1 MKEQHL
7 TLQKNTKTLQAWSIS
22 VTAKLYIHLPGILM
36 LNESK
41 PTLKN
46 SRRTLRQN
54 FSSGTYSMV
63 CFCFLSLRNLHSFDF
78 TFFDLIPG
86 EVRAMFEQA
95 DYANYMDSFF
105 HDKPNVAISWI
116 HDLGQGRYSS
126 AADALLRDAEV
137 ANNLEGK
144 HVCLES
150 AVLGFH
156 WLTVLVLRI
165 S

>member
-78 TFFDLIPG
+78 TFFLPSSQVKSERCLNKKQITRTIWILSSMINQMSQFLG
-86 EVRAMFEQA
+86 YTILVRG
-95 DYANYMDSFF
+95 D
-105 HDKPNVAISWI
+105 
-116 HDLGQGRYSS
+116 
-126 AADALLRDAEV
+126 
-137 ANNLEGK
+137 
-144 HVCLES
+144 
-150 AVLGFH
+150 
-156 WLTVLVLRI
+156 TVLRQMHCCAMLKLRTTLKENMYA
-165 S
+165 